1 MKYVLGGLTSFAA
14 MLLLVALIRAS
25 VLSQDGAPAPASNKA
40 DHAGHE
46 QPPPK
51 ADEHAGHKMSNTET
65 KAPDREP
72 EKAPEKP
79 VEKPAAVDL
88 GNATDPVT
96 SAKLDDK
103 KTVVE
108 HKGWKIGFADE
119 ASSKKFLKNPTR
131 YSAKLSLE
139 IGADG
144 KWTKV
149 DASKY
154 EKATAES
161 CPIMGGDIDP
171 EGDVFILHRGF
182 KVYFCCWSGCPDEFL
197 ENPAKHY
204 AHYGLVEKDGKLVRQ

>member
-14 MLLLVALIRAS
+14 VLLVVALVRAS
-25 VLSQDGAPAPASNKA
+25 VLSQDAAPPAANKT
-40 DHAGHE
+40 E
-46 QPPPK
+46 QPK
-51 ADEHAGHKMSNTET
+51 VDEHAGHNAAEKT
-65 KAPDREP
+65 P
-72 EKAPEKP
+72 EKAPEKSPEKAP
-79 VEKPAAVDL
+79 VKVVAVDL
-88 GNATDPVT
+88 GNEADPV
-96 SAKLDDK
+96 SGAKLDDK
-103 KTVVE
+103 KTVIE

-119 ASSKKFLKNPTR
+119 ASSKKFLKNATR

-154 EKATAES
+154 EKATAET

-182 KVYFCCWSGCPDEFL
+182 KFYFCCWSGCADEFL
-197 ENPAKHY
+197 EDPAKHY
-204 AHYGLVEKDGKLVRQ
+204 AHYGLVEKDGKLVRK